1 MKPAPAPTSVSAPL
15 MAVPSASGLLQ
26 TQRLR
31 LLASADDPALAG
43 AVAAYLRANRAHLA
57 PWDPP
62 QAPGA
67 SQPAQ
72 VRAQL
77 AAAATAFAAGL
88 AMRWWLTEIDQP
100 GQVIGSVQLSAI
112 SRGAFH
118 SANLGYAIAAQ
129 RQGRSLMHEA
139 VRAVIDEAFSARVNL
154 HRIQASVRPENSRSV
169 QLLRRL
175 GFAQI
180 GLARRYLFI
189 DGDWRDHLLFDLSHD
204 QFIRPRGW

>member
-1 MKPAPAPTSVSAPL
+1 MKPAPVPIAVAAPVMAAPG
-15 MAVPSASGLLQ
+15 ASGLLR

-31 LLASADDPALAG
+31 LLASADDPALAR
-43 AVAAYLRANRAHLA
+43 AVAAYLQTNRTHLA

-77 AAAATAFAAGL
+77 AAATTAFAAGL
-88 AMRWWLTEIDQP
+88 ALRWWLTETDQP

-118 SANLGYAIAAQ
+118 SANLGYAVAAS
-129 RQGRSLMHEA
+129 RQGQGLMQEA
-139 VRAVIDEAFSARVNL
+139 LRAVIDEAFSPRVNL

-169 QLLRRL
+169 LLLQRL

-189 DGDWRDHLLFDLSHD
+189 DGDWRDHLLFDLSHE
-204 QFIRPRGW
+204 QFIRPAGW